1 MSLCLPSCDHSSAL
15 KGVCLV
21 AVLSD
26 FESFLR
32 HYVFLEGSASERR
45 QPSRA
50 SGNQNGTGL
59 HAHAAKQSRLPH
71 AFPCLTKACKSIRF
85 AGARVAGAATLRPHA
100 RKPIAIRCAAVTCAG
115 MLAAAAPPP
124 DAFPSLLP
132 AKARELALCFRLCW
146 RTEGRCRQCRR
157 RRECRRS
164 ECRALCLRHLRHLL
178 RHT

>member
-50 SGNQNGTGL
+50 RGVDGSGGQFFTN
-59 HAHAAKQSRLPH
+59 AAQKKHYTIVFLCCWAYS
-71 AFPCLTKACKSIRF
+71 K
-85 AGARVAGAATLRPHA
+85 RP
-100 RKPIAIRCAAVTCAG
+100 R
-115 MLAAAAPPP
+115 
-124 DAFPSLLP
+124 
-132 AKARELALCFRLCW
+132 
-146 RTEGRCRQCRR
+146 
-157 RRECRRS
+157 
-164 ECRALCLRHLRHLL
+164 
-178 RHT
+178 